1 MDQYPNLN
9 ASAARAVTTSAG
21 TAAAAA
27 MAPAKPLDPLRFPG
41 EDEGRSLTAWA
52 RRDLE
57 ATLQLLA
64 DRAQYITG
72 GSGAAIA
79 LRDGEH
85 IICRASSGPSAPEV
99 GSYLQVSSGLS
110 GESVRT
116 RKILS
121 CDNASVDPRVNH
133 DSCRALG
140 IASFVVMPLVREN
153 EVVGIF
159 EIFSAQPHAFQER
172 DLQALERMGEMVN
185 TALDQVMNPKHKP
198 GLVTGA
204 TQKVPIVPK
213 QPAVTPPSVPPPSI
227 AVEKKI
233 QPAVTPAV
241 VSQPTTSAAPSAPP
255 TPNLA
260 PAAQEPAAKGE
271 NRQIAVDR
279 EGTVPPTPAVGTC
292 ASCGFPVSPGRAFCL
307 DCEASLPEKFGDSPA
322 KQAPATPAFL
332 TDLGDGGPA
341 PSGVKQWIIAH
352 RYLLGTILV
361 LGGTAALLLFR

>member
-1 MDQYPNLN
+1 MDCPSNLERSSTY
-9 ASAARAVTTSAG
+9 SAATSSGA
-21 TAAAAA
+21 AAAAA
-27 MAPAKPLDPLRFPG
+27 MAPDKQSSPIQFPG
-41 EDEGRSLTAWA
+41 EDGGRSLTAWA

-85 IICRASSGPSAPEV
+85 IICRASSGRSAPEV

-121 CDNASVDPRVNH
+121 CDNAGMDPRVNH

-140 IASFVVMPLVREN
+140 IASFVVMPLVRED

-159 EIFSAQPHAFQER
+159 EIFSSRPHAFQER
-172 DLQALERMGEMVN
+172 DIQALERMGEMVN
-185 TALDQVMNPKHKP
+185 TALDQVQNPKFKP
-198 GLVTGA
+198 AFRPVEANTASVASASA
-204 TQKVPIVPK
+204 TNIAEVLNSAMRLEKPPVAT
-213 QPAVTPPSVPPPSI
+213 AVASPSSP
-227 AVEKKI
+227 
-233 QPAVTPAV
+233 QT
-241 VSQPTTSAAPSAPP
+241 
-255 TPNLA
+255 LG
-260 PAAQEPAAKGE
+260 PAAAANSSPAPVELAS
-271 NRQIAVDR
+271 D
-279 EGTVPPTPAVGTC
+279 GTPKSPAAVGTC

-307 DCEASLPEKFGDSPA
+307 DCEASVPEKLGDASRA
-322 KQAPATPAFL
+322 NAAPAFL
-332 TDLGDGGPA
+332 TDLAETG
-341 PSGVKQWIIAH
+341 SQEFGVKQWIVAH

-361 LGGTAALLLFR
+361 LGGTAALLLLR

>member
-1 MDQYPNLN
+1 MDRF
-9 ASAARAVTTSAG
+9 SSFESGTARGGSMSSG
-21 TAAAAA
+21 AAAATA
-27 MAPAKPLDPLRFPG
+27 VARAKPDTFQFPG
-41 EDEGRSLTAWA
+41 EDGGRSLSAWA

-121 CDNASVDPRVNH
+121 CDNAAMDPRVNR

-140 IASFVVMPLVREN
+140 IASFVVMPLVRDD

-159 EIFSAQPHAFQER
+159 EIFSAKPHAFQER
-172 DLQALERMGEMVN
+172 DIQALERMGEMVN
-185 TALDQVMNPKHKP
+185 TALDQVMNPKFKS
-198 GLVTGA
+198 GAGTGS
-204 TQKVPIVPK
+204 TQKVPLQPRRAEAAAILPEAPAVATESSVPK
-213 QPAVTPPSVPPPSI
+213 PAIGTAQNDPQVRAEPVPVHQQQPH
-227 AVEKKI
+227 
-233 QPAVTPAV
+233 
-241 VSQPTTSAAPSAPP
+241 
-255 TPNLA
+255 A
-260 PAAQEPAAKGE
+260 PAAAPTTTVAP
-271 NRQIAVDR
+271 VD
-279 EGTVPPTPAVGTC
+279 GASKLTPAVGTC

-307 DCEASLPEKFGDSPA
+307 DCEASLPEKFAKPA
-322 KQAPATPAFL
+322 AGPVADGPSFL
-332 TDLGDGGPA
+332 TDLSDGGPQ
-341 PSGVKQWIIAH
+341 PEGLKQWIVAH

-361 LGGTAALLLFR
+361 LGGTAALLLFH

>member
-1 MDQYPNLN
+1 MDGFSNLERGASN
-9 ASAARAVTTSAG
+9 AMTTSSGAG
-21 TAAAAA
+21 TAAAL
-27 MAPAKPLDPLRFPG
+27 APEKKSDPFQFPG
-41 EDEGRSLTAWA
+41 EDGGRSLTAWA

-121 CDNASVDPRVNH
+121 CDNAAADPRVNR

-153 EVVGIF
+153 DAVGIF
-159 EIFSAQPHAFQER
+159 EIFSGQPYAFQDR
-172 DLQALERMGEMVN
+172 DIQALERLGEMVI
-185 TALDQVMNPKHKP
+185 TALDQVTSPKAKP
-198 GLVTGA
+198 VFAGMD
-204 TQKVPIVPK
+204 TQKIRVQMNAAKPAGDTAEPPKAPEVPAMP
-213 QPAVTPPSVPPPSI
+213 TPV
-227 AVEKKI
+227 A
-233 QPAVTPAV
+233 A
-241 VSQPTTSAAPSAPP
+241 SAAPAQPAEVVAQPVVETNDGGTPDAAP
-255 TPNLA
+255 
-260 PAAQEPAAKGE
+260 K
-271 NRQIAVDR
+271 IAVS
-279 EGTVPPTPAVGTC
+279 VGTC

-307 DCEASLPEKFGDSPA
+307 DCEAALPEKFNAGAAA
-322 KQAPATPAFL
+322 KTPAFL
-332 TDLGDGGPA
+332 TDLAEGPP
-341 PSGVKQWIIAH
+341 PSGIKQWLIVH

-361 LGGTAALLLFR
+361 LGGTAALLLLR

>member
-1 MDQYPNLN
+1 MDRFLNPN
-9 ASAARAVTTSAG
+9 SGTARATSASFASG
-21 TAAAAA
+21 AAAA
-27 MAPAKPLDPLRFPG
+27 MAPDKHADPLQFPG
-41 EDEGRSLTAWA
+41 DDGGRSLSAWA

-121 CDNASVDPRVNH
+121 CDNALKDPRVNRE
-133 DSCRALG
+133 SCRALG
-140 IASFVVMPLVREN
+140 IASFVVMPLVREDG
-153 EVVGIF
+153 VVGIF

-172 DLQALERMGEMVN
+172 DIQALERMGEMVN
-185 TALDQVMNPKHKP
+185 TALDQVMKPQPKAVKAS
-198 GLVTGA
+198 GD
-204 TQKVPIVPK
+204 TQKIPIVTKGMAAELVVAKPASVAEPIELALPVATASAVRVSEPLPTK
-213 QPAVTPPSVPPPSI
+213 QEVGGNDTV
-227 AVEKKI
+227 
-233 QPAVTPAV
+233 
-241 VSQPTTSAAPSAPP
+241 
-255 TPNLA
+255 
-260 PAAQEPAAKGE
+260 EPAISPDPLPKVVA
-271 NRQIAVDR
+271 
-279 EGTVPPTPAVGTC
+279 AVGTC
-292 ASCGFPVSPGRAFCL
+292 ASCGFPVSSGRAFCL
-307 DCEASLPEKFGDSPA
+307 DCEAALPEKFGSPA
-322 KQAPATPAFL
+322 TPQIPAAPAFL
-332 TDLGDGGPA
+332 TDLGEGGSQ
-341 PSGVKQWIIAH
+341 PSGVKQWLIAH